1 MYGLKDYRGH
11 LLYQFIFTLIV
22 FVCIYI
28 IIAVNILYN
37 SHVTKSFYLFIALQC
52 RRFLLKIDSLY
63 FVNISLT
70 NKFRL
75 FN

>member
-22 FVCIYI
+22 FVRIYI

-37 SHVTKSFYLFIALQC
+37 SHVSKSFYLFIEM
-52 RRFLLKIDSLY
+52 
-63 FVNISLT
+63 
-70 NKFRL
+70 
-75 FN
+75 